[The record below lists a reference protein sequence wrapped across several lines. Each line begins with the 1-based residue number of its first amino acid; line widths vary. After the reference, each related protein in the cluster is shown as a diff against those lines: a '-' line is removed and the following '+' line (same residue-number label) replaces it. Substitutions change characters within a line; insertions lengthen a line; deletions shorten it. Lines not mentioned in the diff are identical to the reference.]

1 MAFVCSILTIVKK
14 SELIREIS
22 GKKNSHGHRK
32 HREIDQAKIRV
43 DP

>member
-22 GKKNSHGHRK
+22 GKKIATDTENTEK
-32 HREIDQAKIRV
+32 
-43 DP
+43 